1 MRRRVVP
8 NRPICCIIVPVGRM
22 VRFSASERDIEQML
36 RFLARRMP
44 TGIRL
49 VPLLA
54 RHRDDLRWRRTI
66 RPLVTALRTVD
77 SPFAWGIRDA
87 PKTPEASS
95 ALSQLSVEKDNKTG
109 AFIVD
114 PDESHLITLALG
126 PAEGPGRR
134 REALLLMRDWDM
146 EADVEG
152 GNELTQRADLARSL
166 VDRCSRHLRRNAS
179 QENGRWIVSS
189 EASD

>member
-1 MRRRVVP
+1 
-8 NRPICCIIVPVGRM
+8 M
-22 VRFSASERDIEQML
+22 VRFSASELDIEQML

-44 TGIRL
+44 SGIRL

-66 RPLVTALRTVD
+66 RPLVTAMRTTD
-77 SPFAWGIRDA
+77 TPLAWGIRDA
-87 PKTPEASS
+87 PEAPETSS
-95 ALSQLSVEKDNKTG
+95 ALSLLSVEQDNKTG
-109 AFIVD
+109 SLVVD

-126 PAEGPGRR
+126 PAEGPERR

-146 EADVEG
+146 EAGAEDDAK
-152 GNELTQRADLARSL
+152 LARRADLARSL

-179 QENGRWIVSS
+179 QENGRWVV
-189 EASD
+189 AGKTRD

>member
-1 MRRRVVP
+1 MP
-8 NRPICCIIVPVGRM
+8 NRSICCIIVPVGRM
-22 VRFSASERDIEQML
+22 VRFSASELDIEQML

-54 RHRDDLRWRRTI
+54 RHRDDLRWRRSI
-66 RPLVTALRTVD
+66 RPLVTAMRTVD

-87 PKTPEASS
+87 SKKTPEASS

-109 AFIVD
+109 AIVVD

-126 PAEGPGRR
+126 PAEGPERR

-146 EADVEG
+146 EADIEG
-152 GNELTQRADLARSL
+152 DSELSQRADLARSL

-179 QENGRWIVSS
+179 QENGRWVVSC
-189 EASD
+189 ETKD